1 MAEQIVSKGKNVA
14 RKYFADLDLKFA
26 SNPVTRDVNVKYDSD
41 AIRRAVKNLVLTDN
55 FERPFKPGIGA
66 NIRGLLFE
74 LQGDDLTE
82 EIELRVTE
90 LLNNFEPRINNV
102 QVKVSEDTLDSN
114 DLNVTIYY
122 VIKNDPRPQTLDIVV
137 NRIR

>member
-1 MAEQIVSKGKNVA
+1 MATEIVNKGKNVA
-14 RKYFADLDLKFA
+14 KKYFTDLDLKFGA
-26 SNPVTRDVNVKYDSD
+26 NPVTRDVNLKSDSD

-74 LQGDDLTE
+74 LTGEDLID
-82 EIELRVTE
+82 EIELRIKK
-90 LLNNFEPRINNV
+90 LLRNFEPRIDNIKIV
-102 QVKVSEDTLDSN
+102 ASEDTLDSN
-114 DLNVTIYY
+114 ELAVSIYY
-122 VIKNDPRPQTLDIVV
+122 DITNDPRPQQLDIIL

>member
-1 MAEQIVSKGKNVA
+1 MATEIVNKGKNVA
-14 RKYFADLDLKFA
+14 KKYFTDLDLKFGA
-26 SNPVTRDVNVKYDSD
+26 NPVTKDVNLKSDSD

-74 LQGDDLTE
+74 LTGEDLVDE
-82 EIELRVTE
+82 VELRIKK
-90 LLNNFEPRINNV
+90 LLRNFEPRIDNIKIV
-102 QVKVSEDTLDSN
+102 ASEDALDSN
-114 DLNVTIYY
+114 ELAVSIYY
-122 VIKNDPRPQTLDIVV
+122 DIKNDPRPQQLDIIL

>member
-1 MAEQIVSKGKNVA
+1 MATEIVNKGKNVA
-14 RKYFADLDLKFA
+14 KKYFTDLDLKCG
-26 SNPVTRDVNVKYDSD
+26 SNPVTRDVNLKSDSD

-74 LQGDDLTE
+74 LTGDDLID
-82 EIELRVTE
+82 EIELRIQK
-90 LLNNFEPRINNV
+90 LLRNFEPRIDNIKIV
-102 QVKVSEDTLDSN
+102 ASEDTLDSN
-114 DLNVTIYY
+114 EVAVSIYY
-122 VIKNDPRPQTLDIVV
+122 DITNDPRPQQLDIIL

>member
-1 MAEQIVSKGKNVA
+1 MATEIVNKGKNVA
-14 RKYFADLDLKFA
+14 KKYFTDLDLKFGA
-26 SNPVTRDVNVKYDSD
+26 NPVTNDVNLKSDSD

-74 LQGDDLTE
+74 LTGEDLVDE
-82 EIELRVTE
+82 VELRIKK
-90 LLNNFEPRINNV
+90 LLRNFEPRIDNIKIV
-102 QVKVSEDTLDSN
+102 ASEDALDSN
-114 DLNVTIYY
+114 ELAVSIYY
-122 VIKNDPRPQTLDIVV
+122 DIKNDPRPQQLEIIL

>member
-1 MAEQIVSKGKNVA
+1 MATEIVNKGKNVA
-14 RKYFADLDLKFA
+14 KKYCTDLDLKFGA
-26 SNPVTRDVNVKYDSD
+26 NPVTRDVNLKSDSD

-74 LQGDDLTE
+74 LTGEDLID
-82 EIELRVTE
+82 EIELRIKK
-90 LLNNFEPRINNV
+90 LLRNFEPRIDNIKIV
-102 QVKVSEDTLDSN
+102 ASEDTLDSN
-114 DLNVTIYY
+114 ELAVSIYY
-122 VIKNDPRPQTLDIVV
+122 DITNDPRPQQLDIIL

>member
-1 MAEQIVSKGKNVA
+1 MATEIVNKGKNVA
-14 RKYFADLDLKFA
+14 KKYFTDLDLKFGA
-26 SNPVTRDVNVKYDSD
+26 NPVTRDVNLKSDSD

-74 LQGDDLTE
+74 LTGEDLID
-82 EIELRVTE
+82 EIELRIKK
-90 LLNNFEPRINNV
+90 LLRNFEPRINNIKIV
-102 QVKVSEDTLDSN
+102 ASEDTLDSN
-114 DLNVTIYY
+114 EVAVSIYY
-122 VIKNDPRPQTLDIVV
+122 DITNDPRPQQLDIIL

>member
-1 MAEQIVSKGKNVA
+1 MATEIVNKGKNVA
-14 RKYFADLDLKFA
+14 KKYFTDLDLKFGA
-26 SNPVTRDVNVKYDSD
+26 NPVTKDVNLKSDSD

-74 LQGDDLTE
+74 LTGEDLVDE
-82 EIELRVTE
+82 VELRIKK
-90 LLNNFEPRINNV
+90 LLRNFEPRIDNIRIV
-102 QVKVSEDTLDSN
+102 ASEDALDSN
-114 DLNVTIYY
+114 ELAVSIYY
-122 VIKNDPRPQTLDIVV
+122 DIKNDPRPQQLDIIL

>member
-1 MAEQIVSKGKNVA
+1 MATEIVNKGKNVA
-14 RKYFADLDLKFA
+14 KKYFTDLDLKFGA
-26 SNPVTRDVNVKYDSD
+26 NPVTRDVNLKSDSD

-74 LQGDDLTE
+74 LTGDDLVD
-82 EIELRVTE
+82 EIELRIQK
-90 LLNNFEPRINNV
+90 LLRNFEPRIDNIKIV
-102 QVKVSEDTLDSN
+102 ASEDTLDSN
-114 DLNVTIYY
+114 EVAVSIYY
-122 VIKNDPRPQTLDIVV
+122 DINNDPRPQQLDIIL

>member
-1 MAEQIVSKGKNVA
+1 MATEIVNKGKNVA
-14 RKYFADLDLKFA
+14 KKYFTDLDLKFGA
-26 SNPVTRDVNVKYDSD
+26 NPVTRDVNLKSDSD

-74 LQGDDLTE
+74 LTGEDLID
-82 EIELRVTE
+82 EIELRIKK
-90 LLNNFEPRINNV
+90 LLRNFEPRINNIKIV
-102 QVKVSEDTLDSN
+102 ASEDTLDSN
-114 DLNVTIYY
+114 EVAVSIYY
-122 VIKNDPRPQTLDIVV
+122 DINNDPRPQQLDIIL

>member
-1 MAEQIVSKGKNVA
+1 MATEIVNKGKNVA
-14 RKYFADLDLKFA
+14 KKYFTDLDLKFGA
-26 SNPVTRDVNVKYDSD
+26 NPVTRDVNLKSDSD

-74 LQGDDLTE
+74 LTGEDLID
-82 EIELRVTE
+82 EIELRIKK
-90 LLNNFEPRINNV
+90 LLRNFEPRIDNIKIV
-102 QVKVSEDTLDSN
+102 ASEDTLDSN
-114 DLNVTIYY
+114 EVAVSIYY
-122 VIKNDPRPQTLDIVV
+122 DINNDPRPQQLDIIL

>member
-1 MAEQIVSKGKNVA
+1 MATEIVNKGKNVA
-14 RKYFADLDLKFA
+14 KKYFTDLDLKFGA
-26 SNPVTRDVNVKYDSD
+26 NPVTRDVNLKSDSD

-74 LQGDDLTE
+74 LTGEDLID
-82 EIELRVTE
+82 EIELRIKK
-90 LLNNFEPRINNV
+90 LLRNFEPRINNIKIV
-102 QVKVSEDTLDSN
+102 ASEDTLDSN
-114 DLNVTIYY
+114 ELAVSIYY
-122 VIKNDPRPQTLDIVV
+122 VINNDPRPQQLDIIL

>member
-26 SNPVTRDVNVKYDSD
+26 SNPVTRDVNIKYDSD

-90 LLNNFEPRINNV
+90 LLNNFEPRITNV

-122 VIKNDPRPQTLDIVV
+122 DIKNDPRPQTLDIVV

>member
-90 LLNNFEPRINNV
+90 LLNNFEPRITNV
-102 QVKVSEDTLDSN
+102 QVEVSEDTLDSN

-122 VIKNDPRPQTLDIVV
+122 TIKNDPRPQTLDIVV

>member
-1 MAEQIVSKGKNVA
+1 MATEIVNKGKNVA
-14 RKYFADLDLKFA
+14 KKYFTDLDLKFGA
-26 SNPVTRDVNVKYDSD
+26 NPVTRDVNLKSDSD

-74 LQGDDLTE
+74 LTGEDLVDE
-82 EIELRVTE
+82 VELRIKK
-90 LLNNFEPRINNV
+90 LLRNFEPRIDNIKIV
-102 QVKVSEDTLDSN
+102 ASEDTLDSN
-114 DLNVTIYY
+114 ELAVSIYY
-122 VIKNDPRPQTLDIVV
+122 DIKNDPRPQQLDIIL

>member
-1 MAEQIVSKGKNVA
+1 MATEIVNKGKNVA
-14 RKYFADLDLKFA
+14 KKYFTDLDLKFGA
-26 SNPVTRDVNVKYDSD
+26 NPVTRDVNLKSDSD

-74 LQGDDLTE
+74 LTGEDLID
-82 EIELRVTE
+82 EIELRIKK
-90 LLNNFEPRINNV
+90 LLRNFEPRIDNIKIV
-102 QVKVSEDTLDSN
+102 ASEDTLDSN
-114 DLNVTIYY
+114 ELAVSIYY
-122 VIKNDPRPQTLDIVV
+122 DINNDPRPQQLDIIL